1 MQNEK
6 QNLISLSLAGS
17 VGFYLYSKL
26 AAVGMASSFS
36 GGREPASERT
46 KRELLITIEPEVVE
60 PIVEDVVEDIFEEE
74 SPPVEETTVDDIL
87 AAAEEEVEDVVI
99 LEETEAI
106 PVAEEVVEEVEE
118 TEVPTLEVEEPVIET
133 PVVEEEVI
141 EEEPGLDIEIPNIE
155 PDDSDV
161 DVSLFDTEEEMPID
175 NLFGAIS
182 ENDAEVDAIPSI
194 VEEPDMAPVVEEPIA
209 TPIAEEPII
218 ETPALFDE
226 TPVIIAEENIAP
238 PTLDFDNPTFE
249 EASAISVNDINDLD
263 DLSIAPPVVE
273 TPPVNEEP
281 AIAAPI
287 VEETPA
293 IVEELP
299 ITPALFEEP
308 VIEEPVTA
316 APVIEDIA
324 SVSTPAEPTT
334 PTEPAPQVMDNIE
347 TLHPV
352 DKKDEGAKAEYKSI
366 MDFFSSL

>member
-6 QNLISLSLAGS
+6 QSLISLSLAGS

-26 AAVGMASSFS
+26 ASVGMASSFS

-46 KRELLITIEPEVVE
+46 KRELLITVEPEVVE
-60 PIVEDVVEDIFEEE
+60 PIVEDIVEEE
-74 SPPVEETTVDDIL
+74 SPPVEEPTVDDIL

-106 PVAEEVVEEVEE
+106 PVVEETEEVEIPALGIEEEEVEEPVEEVEEEVVEEES
-118 TEVPTLEVEEPVIET
+118 
-133 PVVEEEVI
+133 
-141 EEEPGLDIEIPNIE
+141 GLDIEIPNIE

-194 VEEPDMAPVVEEPIA
+194 IEEPIAQPIVEPVATPVVEEPVA
-209 TPIAEEPII
+209 

-226 TPVIIAEENIAP
+226 EDDVITPPALDFETPDLIENAEE
-238 PTLDFDNPTFE
+238 
-249 EASAISVNDINDLD
+249 ISVSNINDLD
-263 DLSIAPPVVE
+263 DLSAAPPVVE
-273 TPPVNEEP
+273 TPVITPPVVEDP
-281 AIAAPI
+281 VATLP
-287 VEETPA
+287 VEEVVNP
-293 IVEELP
+293 VEELP
-299 ITPALFEEP
+299 VQPSLFEEP
-308 VIEEPVTA
+308 VAET
-316 APVIEDIA
+316 PVIEDIA
-324 SVSTPAEPTT
+324 SVSQPAAPAA
-334 PTEPAPQVMDNIE
+334 TEPAPQVMDNIE